1 MSTITNDIIELLEL
15 QNEQHYSD
23 TPFKEMQKTSQEY
36 YKRDVLK
43 DYKLTAVNKGF
54 IKVFDSSE
62 LIPLKKAIML
72 RQLLSFLKSKYGE
85 LLDKKS
91 QERLSKNYSVLNSIL
106 NSTVER
112 GYSFP
117 EKEPLHIQKNTSY
130 GYTKGF
136 NHGRL
141 YSSTVS
147 ITQLSREF
155 RYLLFKD
162 LYHDIDIV
170 NAHPSILFNFA
181 CKQNIDCQ
189 ALGELVKDR
198 TKFYDKIKLEYEEEV
213 GKDFTSQLNI
223 KRLALAVLNSH
234 KQKYKSDS
242 LTQLAK
248 DMFVI
253 RQTLKDELYIE
264 GSSFKRAIDSRL
276 TDESD
281 ENKLLNK
288 IQSLYCF
295 DEETKTIMAFKDYFE
310 KEAAA
315 PDSVVPFFDGLF
327 ILKDEYSMQEWNLQ
341 LIRNYEL
348 SDIIDSFNSTSN
360 LSMTEKTI
368 EPDFKLLNPDSLDN
382 FSEYITQLGKLS
394 KSETHELITSSNIL
408 PQDMFNDILESK
420 FGEACHNNKFEDVS
434 FDYETLKEL
443 QYRAEECENMFIDVN
458 MKEDLELINRECLT
472 SPL

>member
-1 MSTITNDIIELLEL
+1 M
-15 QNEQHYSD
+15 
-23 TPFKEMQKTSQEY
+23 
-36 YKRDVLK
+36 
-43 DYKLTAVNKGF
+43 
-54 IKVFDSSE
+54 
-62 LIPLKKAIML
+62 
-72 RQLLSFLKSKYGE
+72 
-85 LLDKKS
+85 
-91 QERLSKNYSVLNSIL
+91 
-106 NSTVER
+106 
-112 GYSFP
+112 
-117 EKEPLHIQKNTSY
+117 
-130 GYTKGF
+130 
-136 NHGRL
+136 
-141 YSSTVS
+141 
-147 ITQLSREF
+147 
-155 RYLLFKD
+155 
-162 LYHDIDIV
+162 
-170 NAHPSILFNFA
+170 
-181 CKQNIDCQ
+181 
-189 ALGELVKDR
+189 
-198 TKFYDKIKLEYEEEV
+198 
-213 GKDFTSQLNI
+213 
-223 KRLALAVLNSH
+223 
-234 KQKYKSDS
+234 
-242 LTQLAK
+242 
-248 DMFVI
+248 
-253 RQTLKDELYIE
+253 
-264 GSSFKRAIDSRL
+264 
-276 TDESD
+276 
-281 ENKLLNK
+281 
-288 IQSLYCF
+288 YCF